1 MNVSTQRPRTAPPK
15 RATRRIVAGGVA
27 VAAAALL
34 LSSCSS
40 SGSGGS
46 AGQSGSAAASTVNV
60 AFLGYA
66 DSNNYTQWA
75 LAAMKSVQTEIGAK
89 VTLIDG
95 QLNPQVQLRAM
106 ETVIASHRYQ
116 AIVLMANDPV
126 SLLPTL
132 ERAGTAHIPV
142 IVEGFTFGS
151 TAQQGTLQQV
161 YPQATSTVGGN
172 YDFYANLAAKQI
184 ESACAAKKGSTSAP
198 CKAGLMPGL
207 TSVPFSIGLVNQ
219 ISADL
224 KAQAPNISTN
234 LTPQGEYTS
243 AVSYGAAQNYLQSDK
258 DADVIFA
265 GGDNMVPGIQRAV
278 QGAGLT
284 PGKDVYLVGFGGTT
298 EAVSAIKAG
307 TWFASTALYPSTGGK
322 VELQYA
328 VDAVH
333 GKTVPATK
341 SFYDIPGV
349 TMTDVNKQTL
359 AKDPGFKGDWSALT
373 GP

>member
-1 MNVSTQRPRTAPPK
+1 M
-15 RATRRIVAGGVA
+15 AGGVA
-27 VAAAALL
+27 VAAVAVL

-40 SGSGGS
+40 NGSGGNANKSGSGADPTGS
-46 AGQSGSAAASTVNV
+46 DTSKTVEV

-75 LAAMKSVQTEIGAK
+75 LAAMKNVQTKLGAN

-106 ETVIASHRYQ
+106 QTVIASHRYQ
-116 AIVLMANDPV
+116 AIIVMANDPV

-132 ERAGTAHIPV
+132 KLAGAAHIPV
-142 IVEGFTFGS
+142 IVADFTLGS
-151 TAQQGTLQQV
+151 TVQQGTLQQV
-161 YPQATSTVGGN
+161 YPEATSTVGGS
-172 YDFYANLAAKQI
+172 YDFYADLAAKQI
-184 ESACAAKKGSTSAP
+184 EGACAAKMGSTSAP
-198 CKAGLMPGL
+198 CKAGLMPGF

-234 LTPQGEYTS
+234 LTPQGQYTS
-243 AVSYGAAQNYLQSDK
+243 SVSYGAAQNYLQSNK
-258 DADVIFA
+258 DVDVIYA

-278 QGAGLT
+278 EGAGLK
-284 PGKDVYLVGFGGTT
+284 PGGDVYLVGFGGTT

-307 TWFASTALYPSTGGK
+307 TWFASTALYPSAGGE

-333 GKTVPATK
+333 GKSVPPTQ
-341 SFYDIPGV
+341 SFYDMPGV
-349 TMTDVNKQTL
+349 TMTDVNKETL
-359 AKDPGFKGDWSALT
+359 AKDPRFKGDWSALT